1 MKDNKTA
8 ALRIPAFFIDA
19 AFVVAALVGL
29 LELLLFTSTIK
40 EPPAVELVMFV
51 CVPVGFFV
59 YWALNINLGKRI
71 FKLVIVDELSEEKAS
86 IWQLFLR
93 SILFCMLVSF
103 NIVLL
108 LPLFFSKKNQGLHDM
123 LAKTRVIKRT
133 GEHN

>member
-1 MKDNKTA
+1 
-8 ALRIPAFFIDA
+8 
-19 AFVVAALVGL
+19 
-29 LELLLFTSTIK
+29 
-40 EPPAVELVMFV
+40 MFV

-71 FKLVIVDELSEEKAS
+71 FKLVIVDELSEKKAS

-108 LPLFFSKKNQGLHDM
+108 LPLFISKKNQGLHDM

>member
-1 MKDNKTA
+1 MGSGAYTNPDKAGTDKIINNNDTLRKVIMKDNKTA

-29 LELLLFTSTIK
+29 LELLLFTNTIK
-40 EPPAVELVMFV
+40 ESPAVELVMFV

-71 FKLVIVDELSEEKAS
+71 FKLVIVDELSEKKAS

-93 SILFCMLVSF
+93 SILFCMLVS
-103 NIVLL
+103 
-108 LPLFFSKKNQGLHDM
+108 M
-123 LAKTRVIKRT
+123 
-133 GEHN
+133 